1 MGVSRRTVCG
11 VGLMSKSEFLA
22 EAIEIL
28 EDYKDGENIQRRA
41 HEFLKKYY
49 ASLEVKR
56 IDSRITERFEKAK
69 VLVAQGKMIKTAC
82 AETGLTREQWNR
94 RMRIQKQGRD
104 RDYVRE

>member
-11 VGLMSKSEFLA
+11 AGLMSKSEFLA

-28 EDYKDGENIQRRA
+28 EDYKDGEDIYGRA
-41 HEFLKKYY
+41 REFLQRYY

-56 IDSRITERFEKAK
+56 IDSRITEKFEKAK
-69 VLVAQGKMIKTAC
+69 ALVAQGKMIKTAC

-94 RMRIQKQGRD
+94 RLRMQKQGRD

>member
-1 MGVSRRTVCG
+1 
-11 VGLMSKSEFLA
+11 MSKSEFLA
-22 EAIEIL
+22 EAIALL
-28 EDYKDGENIQRRA
+28 EDHKDGEDIQGRA
-41 HEFLKKYY
+41 YEFLQRYY
-49 ASLEVKR
+49 ASLKR
-56 IDSRITERFEKAK
+56 KKGGVVVNPYITKQFEKAK